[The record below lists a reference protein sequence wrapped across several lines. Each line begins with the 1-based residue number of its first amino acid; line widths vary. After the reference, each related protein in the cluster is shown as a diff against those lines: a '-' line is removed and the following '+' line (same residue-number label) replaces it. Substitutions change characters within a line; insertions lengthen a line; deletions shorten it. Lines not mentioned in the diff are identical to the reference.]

1 MNDIYVYILLFSYI
15 YSTIQFEKRNCTN
28 YADKLTKLI
37 EKGNFTLKIDS
48 TVLLVER
55 Q

>member
-1 MNDIYVYILLFSYI
+1 MCIYYCLAIFIV
-15 YSTIQFEKRNCTN
+15 QFNLKEENCTN